1 MYDVKLD
8 LWIVTVTLLLISNE
22 QIYISLLVY
31 ELCTYFSWRSS
42 FPRNMSVYFAQT
54 VIQHY

>member
-42 FPRNMSVYFAQT
+42 FAGNMSLYFAQT